1 MQRLLAFTLV
11 CLLATAVIASP
22 NYKSG
27 ENEEAK
33 IEGTDITGL
42 EYPETSHSLDIFP
55 IVIALSEA
63 AAANGTTV
71 TWVTQICVNSGV
83 CYAPEVIDLISED
96 DGDTWVGEVMVN
108 DTATYINWRIDLKF
122 PEGDTERVPE
132 EGWGWKVW
140 SDCWFDGEIWGG
152 ENQECVDENQPQPDD
167 GGLFLPNIGIVASI
181 AGITMAALIA
191 RRD

>member
-11 CLLATAVIASP
+11 CLLATTVIASP
-22 NYKSG
+22 GYESG

-33 IEGTDITGL
+33 IEGTDVTGL
-42 EYPETSHSLDIFP
+42 EYPETSHSLEIFP
-55 IVIALSEA
+55 IIITLSEE

-96 DGDTWVGEVMVN
+96 DGETWVGEVMVN
-108 DTATYINWRIDLKF
+108 DTASYVNWRIDLKF

-152 ENQECVDENQPQPDD
+152 SDQECIDTNQPQPADQE
-167 GGLFLPNIGIVASI
+167 LFLPNIGIVASI